1 MTSTTT
7 ILAKVSEYMK
17 EKSLTLSQFAR
28 DSDINPGT
36 FSSILKGVRLLT
48 VDQLDRIT
56 ELMDLPKGHYYEA
69 YIKEH
74 LQEINPD
81 WRRVYPLLNSCAE
94 LRKLDS
100 IRKVVALLLDNL
112 LYAPLLFELAEEL
125 FAKRMHEAAEVLY
138 ENVALS
144 ERRQHSERLALCHYR
159 LFTIRQRTNHELNY
173 QSAIQFEP
181 FVERL
186 DEMDQLDALKDLA
199 HSYRALRH
207 WDKVDKIASM
217 LETKASILYFKREIN
232 PTKKPSR
239 PLFTYLASSYLFHG
253 TVCEVRGEYD
263 RALYYIDLYADLN
276 WVKETD
282 NEVQYWK
289 TLFSDWARANTFV
302 TRLGSGDISILP
314 EYVSYL
320 ESQKAEIHVGMLN
333 IVEAANRFGFNIDA
347 LLMRLDTDIKN
358 ISDDI
363 KAAGVYSSQFVS
375 ERSARLFHE
384 LAVYYINKSEFPI
397 AFHYLEGS
405 LTISLNINQKSCI
418 IKCVGLYEIYREHLD
433 EKSLLKFQKLIKEV
447 YEHEKKSYL
456 HPVSV

>member
-1 MTSTTT
+1 
-7 ILAKVSEYMK
+7 MK
-17 EKSLTLSQFAR
+17 EKNLTLSQFAR

-56 ELMDLPKGHYYEA
+56 ELMSLPKGHYYEA
-69 YIKEH
+69 YIEEH

-94 LRKLDS
+94 LGKLDS
-100 IRKVVALLLDNL
+100 IRRVVALLLDNL
-112 LYAPLLFELAEEL
+112 LYAPLLFELAEEW
-125 FAKRMHEAAEVLY
+125 FAKEMHAAAEVLY

-144 ERRQHSERLALCHYR
+144 ERRQHSERLAFCQYR
-159 LFTIRQRTNHELNY
+159 LFTIRQGPDQELNY

-186 DEMDQLDALKDLA
+186 DEVDQLDALKDLA
-199 HSYRALRH
+199 HTYRALRH
-207 WDKVDKIASM
+207 WGKVDKIASL
-217 LETKASILYFKREIN
+217 LETKANIHYFKREN
-232 PTKKPSR
+232 HPVKKTSR

-263 RALYYIDLYADLN
+263 KALNYIDLYADLN

-282 NEVQYWK
+282 NETLYWK
-289 TLFSDWARANTFV
+289 RLFLDWARANTFV
-302 TRLGSGDISILP
+302 TRLSSGDIGILP

-320 ESQKAEIHVGMLN
+320 ESQKEEIYVGILN
-333 IVEAANRFGFNIDA
+333 IVEAANRFGFDIDEY
-347 LLMRLDTDIKN
+347 LLRLDPNIGN
-358 ISDDI
+358 ISENNN
-363 KAAGVYSSQFVS
+363 AVGVYSGQFVS

-384 LAVYYINKSEFPI
+384 LAVYYFNKGDFLV
-397 AFHYLEGS
+397 AFRYLESS

-418 IKCVGLYEIYREHLD
+418 IRCIGLYEMYRANVNE
-433 EKSLLKFQKLIKEV
+433 ETLLKFHNLIKEV